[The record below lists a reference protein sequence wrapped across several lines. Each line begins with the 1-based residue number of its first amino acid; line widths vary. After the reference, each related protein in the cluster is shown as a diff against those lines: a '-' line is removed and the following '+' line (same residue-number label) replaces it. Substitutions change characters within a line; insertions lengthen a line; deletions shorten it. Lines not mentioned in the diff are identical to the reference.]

1 MTRAACGAP
10 LAAPELLQY
19 WLGELE
25 EPRELTLDEHLFA
38 CGACS
43 ERLGAIVDLG
53 AAVRQVFLEGWLN
66 VMLPEP
72 FIRGLQSA
80 GFKVREYDLA
90 AGGSVNC
97 TVTPEDD
104 FVVSYLRAPLAGVQ
118 RLDVLIDDSTSGQLR
133 ANDVAFDPAAGLLVA
148 VTSTVY
154 LRTLEHSQ
162 QRVRLVAVE
171 GAEERVL
178 GDYTF
183 NHSPPK

>member
-1 MTRAACGAP
+1 
-10 LAAPELLQY
+10 
-19 WLGELE
+19 
-25 EPRELTLDEHLFA
+25 
-38 CGACS
+38 
-43 ERLGAIVDLG
+43 
-53 AAVRQVFLEGWLN
+53 
-66 VMLPEP
+66 LPEP

-80 GFKVREYDLA
+80 GFQVREYELA

-104 FVVSYLRAPLAGVQ
+104 FVVSYLRAPLTDVR
-118 RLDVLIDDSTSGQLR
+118 RLDVLIDDSTSGQFR
-133 ANDVAFDPAAGLLVA
+133 ANDVAFDPAAGMLVA
-148 VTSTVY
+148 VTSTAY
-154 LRTLEHSQ
+154 LRTLQRSQ